1 MCQSSKWSVSIVAL
15 ERIRKIMSSR
25 SSINQAITALVLVLV
40 FHCQSQSQILQ
51 VPASESPTSSESGVV
66 VEAAVVLQEL
76 TSGNGERI
84 PEHLF
89 AEASAIAIVPHYM
102 RGAFVIGVSGGRGIM
117 VSRNANGNWMAPE
130 FITIGG
136 GSLGWQIGVQATD
149 LVLIFRTPGSLANLR
164 QGKMT
169 LGADASVAAGPVGR
183 YASAA
188 TDASMQAEILTYS
201 RSRGLFAGVSLTGA
215 SLQPDMRATQNYY
228 QMGQGTPGVVPSSAQ
243 ALVNELVRYSS
254 VSTQP
259 AYGSPPPSAP
269 STQQAFGQS
278 APGSAPIDQR
288 VAQVVQAVSSLR
300 SKVDAQWKQ
309 YLELPPA
316 WFQGKPI
323 TSEEVYQVLVRYE
336 RVETNP
342 QFSALRSQPEFQT
355 ILKALRDLAGR
366 LPTGSSPLILP
377 APPIMSA
384 KKDVLP
390 Y

>member
-1 MCQSSKWSVSIVAL
+1 
-15 ERIRKIMSSR
+15 MSFR
-25 SSINQAITALVLVLV
+25 SSVRKAMMALMLVLAL
-40 FHCQSQSQILQ
+40 HCHAQSQLLQ
-51 VPASESPTSSESGVV
+51 VPASDGPTSSESGVV

-76 TSGNGERI
+76 TSGNAERI
-84 PEHLF
+84 PEGLL
-89 AEASAIAIVPHYM
+89 AEASAIAIVPHYL
-102 RGAFVIGVSGGRGIM
+102 RGAFVIGVSGGKGVM
-117 VSRNANGNWMAPE
+117 VTRDANRNWLAPE

-136 GSLGWQIGVQATD
+136 GSLGWHIGVQATD

-183 YASAA
+183 YASAS
-188 TDASMQAEILTYS
+188 TDARMQAEILTYS

-215 SLQPDMRATQNYY
+215 SLQPDMRATQTYY
-228 QMGQGTPGVVPSSAQ
+228 QIGQGASGIVPASAQ
-243 ALVNELVRYSS
+243 ALVSELVRFSS
-254 VSTQP
+254 VPTQP
-259 AYGSPPPSAP
+259 AYGPPPGSA
-269 STQQAFGQS
+269 STSQPAFVQS

-288 VAQVVQAVSSLR
+288 VAEVSQAVSSLQ

-316 WFQGKPI
+316 WFQGQPI
-323 TSEEVYQVLVRYE
+323 TSDQVYQVLVRYE

-355 ILKALRDLAGR
+355 ILRALRDLAGR
-366 LPTGSSPLILP
+366 LPSGSPPLILP

-384 KKDVLP
+384 KRDVLP
-390 Y
+390 